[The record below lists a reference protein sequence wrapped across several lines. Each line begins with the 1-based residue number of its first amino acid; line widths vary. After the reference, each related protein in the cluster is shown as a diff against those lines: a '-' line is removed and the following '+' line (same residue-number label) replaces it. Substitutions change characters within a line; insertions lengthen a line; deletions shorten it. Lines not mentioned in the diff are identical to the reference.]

1 MIKALIT
8 FLMVFV
14 IGACNTNPKAF
25 NASMY
30 NRSMITGVRL
40 GQSMAE
46 VQQAMGKPPES
57 QASKLLGRGEQE
69 VRWYY
74 LTDYDSETNTEI
86 TFRQGRVVEIRAT
99 PWLGDGNFQQ
109 PKKM

>member
-1 MIKALIT
+1 MIKTLFT
-8 FLMVFV
+8 FLLVLMLV
-14 IGACNTNPKAF
+14 ACDTNPKAF
-25 NASMY
+25 NASTY
-30 NRSMITGVRL
+30 NRSAIGGVRL

-57 QASKLLGRGEQE
+57 QASKALGRGETE

-74 LTDYDSETNTEI
+74 LTDYASETNTEI

-99 PWLGDGNFQQ
+99 PWLGDGAFVAPQ
-109 PKKM
+109 KK